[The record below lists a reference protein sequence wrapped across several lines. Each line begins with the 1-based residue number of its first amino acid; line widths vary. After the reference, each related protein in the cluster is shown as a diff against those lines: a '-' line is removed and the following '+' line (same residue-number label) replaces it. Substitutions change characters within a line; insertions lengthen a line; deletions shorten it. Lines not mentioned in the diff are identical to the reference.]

1 MNKINFSLIGKPGAG
16 KGTYGKLLSEALGC
30 PLVVMG
36 DVLRMNVLKGTEIG
50 KEVDKFQREGRLV
63 NDSLVSQALLS
74 YLQDLRCKQGDD
86 SPNLGKFGFILD
98 GFPRTLTQAKM
109 LTIMDKGVFKSDG
122 ITLSEATEWPDELK
136 ISFAVNIEVPDI
148 ICVDKMKGRRK
159 CSKCDK
165 SFNMTHV
172 ETPDGFF
179 MPPQLPD
186 PYPCDKCD
194 MDRDWIIRS
203 DDTEEIFQKRI
214 SEFHEQSSVV
224 TQFFAEDGKLLE
236 FVPYKGVKDMPILQD
251 LVKNEAN
258 ALTS

>member
-1 MNKINFSLIGKPGAG
+1 MIGKPGAG
-16 KGTYGKLLSEALGC
+16 KGTYGKLLSEAFGC

-36 DVLRMNVLKGTEIG
+36 DVLRMHVQNGTEIG

-63 NDSLVSQALLS
+63 NDSLVSKALLS
-74 YLQDLRCKQGDD
+74 HLQELSSSENCDD
-86 SPNLGKFGFILD
+86 SSKSNVGKFGFILD
-98 GFPRTLTQAKM
+98 GYPRTLTQAKM
-109 LTIMDKGVFKSDG
+109 LTIMNKENFEPDG
-122 ITLSEATEWPDELK
+122 ISLSGAPKWPDELK

-159 CSKCDK
+159 CSKCNK
-165 SFNMTHV
+165 SFNVTHV

-224 TQFFAEDGKLLE
+224 TQFFAEHDKLLE

-251 LVKNEAN
+251 LVRNEAN
-258 ALTS
+258 ALSS